1 MTPRNPRAF
10 AGQALERL
18 MDLVSRLRAP
28 DGCPWD
34 RQQSAVTV
42 AAYLLEEAYEAVEA
56 VEGGDPG
63 QARGELGDLA
73 FHLVFLAELYAEAGH
88 FGLGDVLQ
96 EVEAKMIRRH
106 PHVFGQKPLADA
118 EAVRQQWG
126 RIKDQER
133 GQQAGGLLQSL
144 PRAIPALARSQR
156 LGQRAARVAFDW
168 PDAQAV
174 WPKVAEELSE
184 LAAAQDDQAAQEELG
199 DLLFSLAQWARHRG
213 FNAEAALRGANQRF
227 ENRFQAMEAL
237 AAQGGQGLG
246 DLGPQEQDDLWN
258 QAKSMEKDSKQAT
271 SPGGLPGRVPTGPL
285 GDK

>member
-1 MTPRNPRAF
+1 MSDPHNPRPQ
-10 AGQALERL
+10 AGQALARL

-34 RQQSAVTV
+34 RQQTAASV

-56 VEGGDPG
+56 VEGGDPD
-63 QARGELGDLA
+63 QARGELGDVA
-73 FHLVFLAELYAEAGH
+73 FHLVFLAELYAEAGQ
-88 FGLGDVLQ
+88 FGLDQVL
-96 EVEAKMIRRH
+96 EAVESKMIRRH

-133 GQQAGGLLQSL
+133 GPQGGGLLESL

-174 WPKVAEELSE
+174 WPKV
-184 LAAAQDDQAAQEELG
+184 QEELAELTAAPDDEAAQAELG
-199 DLLFSLAQWARHRG
+199 DVLFSLAQWARHRG
-213 FNAEAALRGANQRF
+213 INAEAALRGANQRF
-227 ENRFQAMEAL
+227 ERRFQAMESL
-237 AAQGGQGLG
+237 AASRGQELGGLG
-246 DLGPQEQDDLWN
+246 AGELDDLWN
-258 QAKSMEKDSKQAT
+258 QAKDLERAAK
-271 SPGGLPGRVPTGPL
+271 
-285 GDK
+285 